1 MKRFTVSAAIFL
13 LAFAFSPV
21 FATTQFDQLKALA
34 GDWVAKLPDGTTMNL
49 TYTSISGGTA
59 VMEVLNLPNGT
70 DMRSIYHQNGDN
82 IMMTHY
88 CESGTQPRLQSN
100 SSTDSTALALSFVD
114 VTNVPVPEKS
124 AYLYKV
130 VFHFKDN
137 DSFSQDVTWMV
148 QGKESTQ
155 TWNLQRKK

>member
-1 MKRFTVSAAIFL
+1 MKLAAVFTAIL
-13 LAFAFSPV
+13 LFAFGFASV
-21 FATTQFDQLKALA
+21 FATSQFDQIKALD
-34 GDWVAKLPDGTTMNL
+34 GDWVAKFPDGTTMNI
-49 TYTSISGGTA
+49 TYTTISGGTA
-59 VMEVLNLPNGT
+59 VMEVLYLPNGT
-70 DMRSIYHQNGDN
+70 DMRSIYHQNGER

-100 SSTDSTALALSFVD
+100 SSTDSNALALSFVD

-130 VFHFKDN
+130 VFHFKDH

-155 TWNLQRKK
+155 TWDLTRKK